1 VDVVVMK
8 GQIFLLTSLFFVVI
22 LILISITTRLPFEK
36 ETTNLHDM
44 FSNLKSELTKTV
56 DLSLLNNQNIANNL
70 DSFILFTKEINKR
83 RNIEE
88 NTTYSIENNGNVYT
102 VYINVSLASE
112 NQLIKDSFIVDRTVY
127 V

>member
-1 VDVVVMK
+1 MK